1 MQRKSRH
8 LMQKETCGKSFE
20 IISSAEFFLFFSPN
34 HLNYK
39 VQSGKNKNN
48 KIKITTQ
55 KNFKKSVLRS
65 ILDAAI
71 RDLLNLTYIYE

>member
-20 IISSAEFFLFFSPN
+20 IISSTEFFLFFTKPFE
-34 HLNYK
+34 L
-39 VQSGKNKNN
+39 QSGKNKNN

-55 KNFKKSVLRS
+55 KKFFKKSVLRS

-71 RDLLNLTYIYE
+71 RDLLNLTYIYA